1 MPPSPPTEA
10 STVLRWNVGL
20 VFASLGIFLLAGLA
34 EIGGGWLVWQ
44 AIRNNKPW
52 YYALAGSAVLI
63 AYGFI
68 PTLQPNGAAFA
79 RVYAVYGG
87 VFILLSYAWGWAVD
101 KERPDLGD
109 WIGTALAV
117 TGVALAWFWP
127 RG

>member
-1 MPPSPPTEA
+1 M
-10 STVLRWNVGL
+10 L
-20 VFASLGIFLLAGLA
+20 V
-34 EIGGGWLVWQ
+34 
-44 AIRNNKPW
+44 
-52 YYALAGSAVLI
+52 

-109 WIGTALAV
+109 WIGTGLAV
-117 TGVALAWFWP
+117 AGVALAWFWP
-127 RG
+127 RK